1 MNTHINLPA
10 MSPYLTVQ
18 NADKAIEFYKAAFGA
33 TELYR
38 LTDSESRKIVH
49 AEILINGS
57 HIMLADENPAFH
69 NKSPRTLGGTSV
81 KLCLMVENTDAA
93 VARAGTSG
101 ATIDM
106 PPGDMFYGFRCAALS
121 DPFGHQWLIQHEIE
135 KVAPDEMQR
144 RWDAMVKAGTSCK
157 PSDK

>member
-1 MNTHINLPA
+1 MNTPIAYPPL
-10 MSPYLTVQ
+10 SPYLTVQ
-18 NADKAIEFYKAAFGA
+18 NAEKAIEFYKAAFGA

-38 LTDSESRKIVH
+38 LTDSESGKIVH

-57 HIMLADENPAFH
+57 HIMLSDENPDFH
-69 NKSPRTLGGTSV
+69 NKSPRTLGGTTV

-93 VARAGTSG
+93 VARAGTAG

-121 DPFGHQWLIQHEIE
+121 DPFGHQWLVQHEIE

-144 RWDAMVKAGTSCK
+144 RWNAMAKDGTCRKS
-157 PSDK
+157 SDK